1 MLAYINHQEVIM
13 SQFSNIPLGW
23 SLPRRKKH
31 LNDLQDAKSKYSY
44 PLKFQNRIDT
54 YPVYV
59 VPLDL
64 PKYRLEN
71 GRTQAS
77 QENYLAKNPKLPL
90 DFFRRDKESEQ
101 AHLIQHE
108 LLHEMIGKN
117 NLINYFKDESTK
129 QTEPLIVTNEGYV
142 VNGNRR
148 LCAMRTLYYT
158 VSKETYSHFANIEV
172 LVLPVCTSQDIDEL
186 EAYLQIQ
193 QDIKAEYTWISEAC
207 MLRARQLEHGY
218 DDEMLANIYGKTK
231 KDIASI
237 IQRLA
242 FVDEYLRSLNKE
254 KQYELVDQYEFAFKQ
269 IQKIRPQVKD
279 DALKDLVTQMSYVL
293 IEQSDKVSG
302 RLYERIPE
310 LKENLNEI
318 TKKLSTEL
326 KVGKETK
333 TKKGNYELFGA
344 PADDVSPVI
353 TAINKPENKEKVI
366 EIAID
371 IIEGQK
377 AKKRQKKKT
386 DSVLLEVSEANSR
399 LQNATNYISEPGISK
414 VGVAEQI
421 KTIENSLKLIKKW
434 LNSND

>member
-1 MLAYINHQEVIM
+1 M
-13 SQFSNIPLGW
+13 SQLSNIPLGW

-31 LNDLQDAKSKYSY
+31 LNDLQDTKSKYSY

-71 GRTQAS
+71 GRTQAA

-90 DFFRRDKESEQ
+90 NFFRQDKESEQ
-101 AHLIQHE
+101 AQRIQHE
-108 LLHEMIGKN
+108 LLYELIGKN

-129 QTEPLIVTNEGYV
+129 QTEPLIITNEGYV

-158 VSKETYSHFANIEV
+158 ESKETYNHFANIEV
-172 LVLPVCTSQDIDEL
+172 LILPVCTSQDIDEL

-193 QDIKAEYTWISEAC
+193 QDVKAEYTWISEAC
-207 MLRARQLEHGY
+207 MLRARQQEHGY
-218 DDEMLANIYGKTK
+218 DDEMLHNIYGKSK
-231 KDIASI
+231 KDIAAI

-242 FVDEYLRSLNKE
+242 FVDEFLRSINKE
-254 KQYELVDQYEFAFKQ
+254 KQYEIVDQYEFAFKQ
-269 IQKIRPQVKD
+269 IQKVRPQVKD
-279 DALKDLVTQMSYVL
+279 DSLKDLITQMSYVF
-293 IEQSDKVSG
+293 IENSEDVTG

-326 KVGKETK
+326 KIDNETK
-333 TKKGNYELFGA
+333 QSKGNYDLFGA
-344 PADDVSPVI
+344 PRDTVSPIIAAI
-353 TAINKPENKEKVI
+353 TKPENKLKVI

-371 IIEGQK
+371 VIDGQK
-377 AKKRQKKKT
+377 ENKRQKKKV
-386 DSVLLEVSEANSR
+386 DSVLHEVTEANSH
-399 LQNATNYISEPGISK
+399 LQSATNYINEKGVSK
-414 VGVAEQI
+414 VGVSEQI
-421 KTIENSLKLIKKW
+421 KTIENALKLIKKW

>member
-1 MLAYINHQEVIM
+1 M

-31 LNDLQDAKSKYSY
+31 LNDLQDTKSKYSY

-71 GRTQAS
+71 GRTQAA

-90 DFFRRDKESEQ
+90 NFFRQDKESEQ
-101 AHLIQHE
+101 AQRVQHE
-108 LLHEMIGKN
+108 LLYEMIGKN

-129 QTEPLIVTNEGYV
+129 QTEPLIITNEGYV

-148 LCAMRTLYYT
+148 LCAMRTLYYAE
-158 VSKETYSHFANIEV
+158 SKETYSHFANIEV
-172 LVLPVCTSQDIDEL
+172 LILPVCTSQDIDEL

-193 QDIKAEYTWISEAC
+193 QDVKAEYTWISEAC
-207 MLRARQLEHGY
+207 MLRARQQEHGY
-218 DDEMLANIYGKTK
+218 DDEMLHNIYGKSK
-231 KDIASI
+231 KDIAAI

-242 FVDEYLRSLNKE
+242 FVDEFLRSINKE
-254 KQYELVDQYEFAFKQ
+254 KQYEIVDQYEFAFKQ
-269 IQKIRPQVKD
+269 IQKVRPQVKD
-279 DALKDLVTQMSYVL
+279 DSLKDLVTQMSYVF
-293 IEQSDKVSG
+293 IENSDDVTG

-318 TKKLSTEL
+318 IKKLSAEL
-326 KVGKETK
+326 KVDKETK
-333 TKKGNYELFGA
+333 PQKGNYDLFGTSK
-344 PADDVSPVI
+344 DTVSPIVQAI
-353 TAINKPENKEKVI
+353 TKPENKSKVI

-371 IIEGQK
+371 VIDGQK
-377 AKKRQKKKT
+377 ENKRQKRKV
-386 DSVLLEVSEANSR
+386 DSVLHEVTEANSH
-399 LQNATNYISEPGISK
+399 LQNATNYINEKGVSK
-414 VGVAEQI
+414 IGVSEQI

-434 LNSND
+434 LNLND

>member
-1 MLAYINHQEVIM
+1 MP
-13 SQFSNIPLGW
+13 QFSNIPLGW

-31 LNDLQDAKSKYSY
+31 LNDLQDTKSKYSY

-71 GRTQAS
+71 GRTQAA

-90 DFFRRDKESEQ
+90 NFFRQDKESEQ
-101 AHLIQHE
+101 AQRIQHE
-108 LLHEMIGKN
+108 LLYELIGKN

-129 QTEPLIVTNEGYV
+129 QTEPLIITNEGYV

-158 VSKETYSHFANIEV
+158 ESKETYNHFANIEV
-172 LVLPVCTSQDIDEL
+172 LILPVCTSQDIDEL

-193 QDIKAEYTWISEAC
+193 QDVKAEYTWISEAC
-207 MLRARQLEHGY
+207 MLRARQQEHGY
-218 DDEMLANIYGKTK
+218 DDEMLHNIYGKSK
-231 KDIASI
+231 KDIAAI

-242 FVDEYLRSLNKE
+242 FVDEFLRSINKE
-254 KQYELVDQYEFAFKQ
+254 KQYEIVDQYEFAFKQ
-269 IQKIRPQVKD
+269 IQKVRPQVKD
-279 DALKDLVTQMSYVL
+279 DSLKDLITQMSYVF
-293 IEQSDKVSG
+293 IENSEDVTG

-326 KVGKETK
+326 KIDNETK
-333 TKKGNYELFGA
+333 QSKGNYDLFGA
-344 PADDVSPVI
+344 PRDTVSPIIAAI
-353 TAINKPENKEKVI
+353 TKPENKLKVI

-371 IIEGQK
+371 VIDGQK
-377 AKKRQKKKT
+377 ENKRQKKKV
-386 DSVLLEVSEANSR
+386 DSVLHEVTEANSH
-399 LQNATNYISEPGISK
+399 LQSATNYINEKGVSK
-414 VGVAEQI
+414 VGVSEQI
-421 KTIENSLKLIKKW
+421 KTIENALKLIKKW